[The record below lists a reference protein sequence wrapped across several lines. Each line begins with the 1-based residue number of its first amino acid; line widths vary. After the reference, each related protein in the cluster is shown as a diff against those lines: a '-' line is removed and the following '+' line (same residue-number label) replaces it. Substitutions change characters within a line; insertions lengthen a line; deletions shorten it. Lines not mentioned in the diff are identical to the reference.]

1 MVELLLVPR
10 FAPAATFVGFALA
23 AAVLQVLAT
32 IVLGLARVGALE
44 IAAAE
49 GSGYYLL
56 GALGTG
62 LGMLTMWLLRRRAL
76 VALAVFVV
84 WQGALVVALA
94 PRTSTLGLAFHGEY
108 VLHHFATFLSAAAC
122 VAIGLEWLRLGDLG
136 KLRFVAGTPAVV
148 GALGLLGVHLLDQ
161 PGVGGRASEHVSDAM
176 TAVVLLAPVGA
187 LAVLWTRAEPSRLRG
202 VAVALM
208 VPLFLRIALAFPE
221 SLSGGSVPDGWQF
234 VVMASIVAASAF
246 TYWAFRPS
254 MPPPVRIIV
263 MALAGLATAL
273 MYIIYRRGFGQL
285 EDGIGGLAQSL
296 FGFTLPYPNYVS
308 DWKIVVV
315 TFALFF
321 IFSTVYG
328 GLMSTHAR
336 GRGLALAML
345 AVTGIGL
352 SNPQLAL
359 MVAAGHLLWLHTLV
373 EGSDAPAAVPP
384 GTPVEDVLRQTADL
398 LALPDPVVLETA
410 KGAVVSVRG
419 DFDGL
424 PIEIRAR
431 PGRTGAWSLTLKAG
445 MLGRGRPDVEL
456 VPDPTEA
463 GQRPTHAI
471 GRTHR
476 TLGSPRALE
485 LVGDPAL
492 DALEPFP
499 DVRAR
504 FFAAGSE
511 FDFGRDLSELQAKSL
526 DRLVRALADGSVA

>member
-1 MVELLLVPR
+1 MVGLPLAPR

-62 LGMLTMWLLRRRAL
+62 LGMLTMWLLRRRVL
-76 VALAVFVV
+76 VAVAVFVV
-84 WQGALVVALA
+84 WQGALLVALA

-108 VLHHFATFLSAAAC
+108 VLHHFATFLAGAAC
-122 VAIGLEWLRLGDLG
+122 VAIGVRWLRMRDLG
-136 KLRFVAGTPAVV
+136 PLRFVAGGPAVV
-148 GALGLLGVHLLDQ
+148 GAVSMLALHLLDQ
-161 PGVGGRASEHVSDAM
+161 PGLVGRASPALRDGV
-176 TAVVLLAPVGA
+176 TAFLLLAPVAA
-187 LAVLWTRAEPSRLRG
+187 LGVLWTRAEPARLRG
-202 VAVALM
+202 VSIALM
-208 VPLFLRIALAFPE
+208 VPLVLRIGLAFPE

-234 VVMASIVAASAF
+234 LVMASVVAAAGF
-246 TYWAFRPS
+246 TYWAFRPT

-328 GLMSTHAR
+328 GLMSSDGR
-336 GRGLALAML
+336 DRGLALAML

-352 SNPQLAL
+352 SNPQLTL

-373 EGSDAPAAVPP
+373 EGNGASATASPEA
-384 GTPVEDVLRQTADL
+384 PVEEVLRDAANL

-424 PIEIRAR
+424 PVELRAR
-431 PGRTGAWSLTLKAG
+431 PGRGGAWSVTLKVG
-445 MLGRGRPDVEL
+445 TLGRGRPDVEL
-456 VPDPTEA
+456 TPDPTDA
-463 GQRPTHAI
+463 GQRPAHAI

-476 TLGSPRALE
+476 TVGSPRALE
-485 LVGDPAL
+485 LIGDGPL

-499 DVRAR
+499 DARAR

-511 FDFGRDLSELQAKSL
+511 FDFGRDLGALEAATL
-526 DRLVRALADGSVA
+526 DRLIRAIANSG